1 MSATCPFC
9 GAKLNLGLNFCVGCG
24 RQGADKPRGQMS
36 GLRGGFRA
44 ADITRRLD
52 EIITVS
58 RFRKSRK
65 NHEVTK
71 GARWFIVNGTF
82 TLIALA
88 LFYAAVQYSLS
99 LMYPGKYK
107 PPQIP
112 IEKIK
117 TMMQTTFHGM
127 KVLTNSGGKESK
139 DTDGKAEKRK
149 DRLTPASSSSSKSQ
163 SKARTKRA
171 GTKSGAKNKK
181 PASKIKQSD

>member
-1 MSATCPFC
+1 MSGTCPFC

-82 TLIALA
+82 SVVAIA
-88 LFYAAVQYSLS
+88 LFYCAVQYSLS

-112 IEKIK
+112 VAKIK
-117 TMMQTTFHGM
+117 QVVQTTIGGM
-127 KVLTNSGGKESK
+127 KVFSAPSSK
-139 DTDGKAEKRK
+139 DNPVKDEEKPQTEKRK
-149 DRLTPASSSSSKSQ
+149 DRQEHPAKTTGKRNKRSTKPGV
-163 SKARTKRA
+163 KAK
-171 GTKSGAKNKK
+171 KAK
-181 PASKIKQSD
+181 PVT

>member
-1 MSATCPFC
+1 MSGTCPFC

-65 NHEVTK
+65 NLEVTK

-82 TLIALA
+82 SVVAIA
-88 LFYAAVQYSLS
+88 LFYCAVQYSLS

-107 PPQIP
+107 LPQIP
-112 IEKIK
+112 VAKIK
-117 TMMQTTFHGM
+117 QVVQTTIVGM
-127 KVLTNSGGKESK
+127 KVFSAPSSK
-139 DTDGKAEKRK
+139 DNPVKDEEKPQTEKRK
-149 DRLTPASSSSSKSQ
+149 DRQEHPAKTTGKRNKRS
-163 SKARTKRA
+163 TKP
-171 GTKSGAKNKK
+171 GAKAKK
-181 PASKIKQSD
+181 AKPVT

>member
-1 MSATCPFC
+1 
-9 GAKLNLGLNFCVGCG
+9 
-24 RQGADKPRGQMS
+24 MS

-82 TLIALA
+82 SVVAIA
-88 LFYAAVQYSLS
+88 LFYCAVQYSLS

-112 IEKIK
+112 VAKIK
-117 TMMQTTFHGM
+117 QVVQTTIGGM
-127 KVLTNSGGKESK
+127 KVFTSPSSK
-139 DTDGKAEKRK
+139 DNPVKDDKPHVEKRK
-149 DRLTPASSSSSKSQ
+149 DRQEQPAKTAGKRSKRS
-163 SKARTKRA
+163 
-171 GTKSGAKNKK
+171 TKSGAKAKKAK
-181 PASKIKQSD
+181 PAT

>member
-1 MSATCPFC
+1 MSGTCPFC

-82 TLIALA
+82 AVVAVA
-88 LFYAAVQYSLS
+88 LFYCAVQYSLS
-99 LMYPGKYK
+99 MMYPGKYK

-112 IEKIK
+112 VEKIK
-117 TMMQTTFHGM
+117 HVMQTTIGGM
-127 KVLTNSGGKESK
+127 KVFTAPSSK
-139 DTDGKAEKRK
+139 DNPVKNDDNTSVEKRK
-149 DRLTPASSSSSKSQ
+149 DRQATPAKSPG
-163 SKARTKRA
+163 KRIKRTS
-171 GTKSGAKNKK
+171 TKSGAKAKK
-181 PASKIKQSD
+181 AKAAKEN

>member
-65 NHEVTK
+65 SHEVTK

-82 TLIALA
+82 TVLAVA
-88 LFYAAVQYSLS
+88 LFYCAVQYSLS
-99 LMYPGKYK
+99 LMFPGKYK

-112 IEKIK
+112 VEKIK
-117 TMMQTTFHGM
+117 TVVQTTFHGM
-127 KVLTNSGGKESK
+127 KVLTAPSGK
-139 DTDGKAEKRK
+139 DKPAADSTEKRK
-149 DRLTPASSSSSKSQ
+149 DRSLTTTDTKSSTKQ
-163 SKARTKRA
+163 RVKRTS
-171 GTKSGAKNKK
+171 TKSGAKNKK
-181 PASKIKQSD
+181 SSKARKSEN

>member
-1 MSATCPFC
+1 MSGTCPFC

-24 RQGADKPRGQMS
+24 RQGVDRPRGQMS

-82 TLIALA
+82 AVLAIA
-88 LFYAAVQYSLS
+88 LFYCAVQYSLS

-112 IEKIK
+112 VEKIK
-117 TMMQTTFHGM
+117 NVVQTTIGGM
-127 KVLTNSGGKESK
+127 KVLTAPSSK
-139 DTDGKAEKRK
+139 DNPVKNDNDTHVEKRK
-149 DRLTPASSSSSKSQ
+149 DRTTPA
-163 SKARTKRA
+163 KASTKRTRRSNTKP
-171 GTKSGAKNKK
+171 GTKSKKAKSGKEN
-181 PASKIKQSD
+181 

>member
-1 MSATCPFC
+1 MSGTCPYC

-24 RQGADKPRGQMS
+24 RQGADRPRGQMS

-82 TLIALA
+82 VLVAVA
-88 LFYAAVQYSLS
+88 LFYCAVQYSLS

-112 IEKIK
+112 VEKIK
-117 TMMQTTFHGM
+117 HAVQTTIGGM
-127 KVLTNSGGKESK
+127 KVFTAPSSK
-139 DTDGKAEKRK
+139 DNPVKDDKPQAGKRK
-149 DRLTPASSSSSKSQ
+149 DKQDQPAKTSSK
-163 SKARTKRA
+163 RNKRS
-171 GTKSGAKNKK
+171 TKSGAKTKK
-181 PASKIKQSD
+181 AKTTKEN